1 MAEPAK
7 KMTLAGLTTLVAVN
21 MMGSGI
27 IMLPT
32 NLAQIGAISLMS
44 WIVTAIGSMAIA
56 YCFAQ
61 LGVLCPRTGGR
72 SAYSEEAHG
81 KSSFFMASFL
91 YYLSLAIG
99 NVAIAISAVG
109 YLTPFVPCVGTG
121 AVPLFVGVVGLLWLT
136 TVANFGGANIT
147 GKIGM
152 VTVWGVIIPV
162 AGLSIIGWFWFKPD
176 VFAAAWNPHNSP
188 ASH

>member
-1 MAEPAK
+1 MVDSSK
-7 KMTLAGLTTLVAVN
+7 KMSLMGLTTLVAVN

-32 NLAQIGAISLMS
+32 SMAQIGAVSLLS
-44 WIVTAIGSMAIA
+44 WLVTAVGSMAIA

-61 LGVLCPRTGGR
+61 LGVLCPRSGGM

-81 KSSFFMASFL
+81 KSCFFMCSFL

-109 YLTPFVPCVGTG
+109 YLTPFFPWLGTG
-121 AVPLFVGVVGLLWLT
+121 ATFPC
-136 TVANFGGANIT
+136 
-147 GKIGM
+147 
-152 VTVWGVIIPV
+152 
-162 AGLSIIGWFWFKPD
+162 LS
-176 VFAAAWNPHNSP
+176 AWSG
-188 ASH
+188 